1 MYTVYIARYNWKYF
15 KINLSIYEDGKN
27 HNPIEHTFFIGI
39 DLPRLILTFLQFLSG
54 VCKDDILML

>member
-1 MYTVYIARYNWKYF
+1 M
-15 KINLSIYEDGKN
+15 GKN